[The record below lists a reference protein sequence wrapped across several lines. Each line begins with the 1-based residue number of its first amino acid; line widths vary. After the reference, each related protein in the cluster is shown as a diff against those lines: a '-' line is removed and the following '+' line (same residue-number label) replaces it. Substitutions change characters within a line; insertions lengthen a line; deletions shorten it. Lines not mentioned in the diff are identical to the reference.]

1 MRGRSEKARSKK
13 FKLDEVLFSVYVYI
27 TIGFVV
33 LLCLYPF
40 LNVLAY
46 SLSDSLAILSGKV
59 TFYPIN
65 FQTSAYEKIMQ
76 TSMILNSLK
85 NSVFIT
91 VAGTLLSLVV
101 TTMAAYALSK
111 PHLKGRAFFTF
122 FILFTLYFG
131 GGIIPTF
138 MVVKGLGLV
147 DSLASLVLPV
157 MVSAFNFII
166 MKAFFQSLPSSI
178 EESAKIDGCNDI
190 YYLIKM
196 ALPLSKPIIAT
207 IGLFYAVMY
216 WNDYFSSLMYIT
228 SPERYPLQLMLRQL
242 LFTEALNQISTAEG
256 IGQQVMPESMKA
268 AAVVIA
274 IIPIITIY
282 PWLQKYFVKGVMLG
296 SVKG

>member
-1 MRGRSEKARSKK
+1 MKGRLDKMPSKK
-13 FKLDEVLFSVYVYI
+13 IKLDEMLFNIYVYM
-27 TIGFVV
+27 TIAFVV

-65 FQTSAYEKIMQ
+65 FQMSAYEKIMQ

-85 NSVFIT
+85 NSVMIT
-91 VAGTLLSLVV
+91 AAGTLVSLIV

-111 PHLKGRAFFTF
+111 PQLKGRAFFTF

-147 DSLASLVLPV
+147 DHLASLVLPI

-166 MKAFFQSLPSSI
+166 MKAFFQSLPVSI

-228 SPERYPLQLMLRQL
+228 SPEKYPLQLMLRQL

-268 AAVVIA
+268 AAVVVA

>member
-1 MRGRSEKARSKK
+1 MKGRTDKIQLKRNKISER
-13 FKLDEVLFSVYVYI
+13 LFDIYVYI
-27 TIGFVV
+27 TIAFVV
-33 LLCLYPF
+33 VLCLYPF

-59 TFYPIN
+59 N
-65 FQTSAYEKIMQ
+65 FFPVNLQFNAYEKIMQ

-85 NSVFIT
+85 NSVIVT
-91 VAGTLLSLVV
+91 AGGTLVSLVV
-101 TTMAAYALSK
+101 TTMAAYSLSK

-122 FILFTLYFG
+122 FILFTLYFS

-138 MVVKGLGLV
+138 MVVKGLGMI
-147 DSLASLVLPV
+147 DSLTSLVLPI

-166 MKAFFQSLPSSI
+166 MKAFFQSLPESI

-190 YYLIKM
+190 YYLVKM

-228 SPERYPLQLMLRQL
+228 SPEKYPLQLMLRQL

-256 IGQQVMPESMKA
+256 IGQLVMPESMKA